1 MMNKREVYLAG
12 EFCPW
17 DEAKVHIMCHSFGRG
32 SAIFEVIG
40 FHATADG
47 PAVFRLDEYVSRFF
61 RSALLLEMA
70 PPLSPEE
77 LQEAVLQTVK
87 RNGLQSGFIK
97 VFGFYPEISFKI
109 LPPRRIFQVAV
120 FVFSPEEALGGQETG
135 NGSVTACVSRWRR
148 LDPQTVPVEAKVAA
162 NYVNGM
168 AARIESRE
176 RGFDYAILLDTQG
189 FLAEGGTESLFL
201 VREGRLLT
209 PSLGTVLQSV
219 TRKTLLTVAEEMG
232 IETCAGRLS
241 PVLLDEAEEIF
252 FSGTSNKLLP
262 VRRVEERTLG
272 DVPGPLTRRLAARME
287 EITAGRDGRFHGWLF
302 PAASPSRTERPV

>member
-1 MMNKREVYLAG
+1 MMNKREVYLGG
-12 EFCPW
+12 EYRPW

-40 FHATADG
+40 FHGTGSG

-61 RSALLLEMA
+61 RSASLLEMV

-77 LQEAVLQTVK
+77 LQEAILQTVK
-87 RNGLQSGFIK
+87 RSGLQSGFIK

-109 LPPRRIFQVAV
+109 LPPQQIFQVAV
-120 FVFSPEEALGGQETG
+120 FVFSPEETLGDQPESG

-148 LDPQTVPVEAKVAA
+148 LDPQTVPVEAKVAG

-168 AARIESRE
+168 AARMESRE
-176 RGFDYAILLDTQG
+176 RGFDYAVLLDTQG

-219 TRKTLLTVAEEMG
+219 TRKSLLVVAEEMG
-232 IETCAGRLS
+232 IETFAGRLS
-241 PVLLDEAEEIF
+241 PGLLEEAEEIF
-252 FSGTSNKLLP
+252 FSGTSAKLLP
-262 VRRVEERTLG
+262 VRQAGDRVLEG
-272 DVPGPLTRRLAARME
+272 VPGPVTRRLAERMAT
-287 EITAGRDGRFHGWLF
+287 ITSGRDSRFQEWLF
-302 PAASPSRTERPV
+302 PAS